1 MPEARKTI
9 SFSASGPASYWIE
22 EVFILKVL
30 LLNGSPH
37 ENGSTRAALNAVA
50 AELEKAELQTEFFQ
64 LGVKPIRGCIA
75 CHKCAAGRCVYNDDA
90 VNRFL
95 ERMEQADAL
104 VIGSPV
110 YYAAPNGELLALLN
124 RAYYAG
130 ACFAHKPGAAVIVAR
145 RAGTTAALDVLN
157 KYFTIKEMPVV
168 SSQYWN
174 MAHGGKAEDVAQD
187 REGLQIMRTLARNM
201 AWLLK
206 CLEAGRLAGLTP
218 PEREPWERTDFIR

>member
-1 MPEARKTI
+1 M
-9 SFSASGPASYWIE
+9 
-22 EVFILKVL
+22 KVL

-50 AELEKAELQTEFFQ
+50 HELEASGAETEFFQ
-64 LGVKPIRGCIA
+64 LGTKPIRGCIA
-75 CHKCAAGRCVYNDDA
+75 CHKCANGRCVFNDDA
-90 VNRFL
+90 ANRFL
-95 ERMEQADAL
+95 ERMERSDAL

-124 RAYYAG
+124 RAFFAG
-130 ACFAHKPGAAVIVAR
+130 KCFAHKPAAAVVVAR

-174 MAHGGKAEDVAQD
+174 MAHGDRPEDIVQD

-201 AWLLK
+201 AWLLS
-206 CLEAGRLAGLTP
+206 CLEAGRLAGITP
-218 PEREPWERTDFIR
+218 PERENWERTDFIR